1 MKIEN
6 MSAEVKAAIESFKAR
21 FNSLELVYV
30 DRYINEDEDGY
41 ATGLITAKPQEITI
55 EKMVENWTD
64 EWFVRGFYFIGE
76 EQSEQKNNQYL
87 TNWFND
93 IKTFKDLAC
102 YWNDVTD
109 GSSYLFIKQEYEEKI
124 SEETRK
130 TLEGSAA
137 SFSAKHKT
145 GGVNILFLTILQ
157 EEIDNIESSRESFNE
172 PEAKMERMGRCG
184 SNREAFWDDQEYE
197 NNKYDAKVD
206 ALVNIQQY
214 VKDNLPLLWARY
226 QEIRYG
232 KHLQTDI

>member
-6 MSAEVKAAIESFKAR
+6 MSAELTTAIESFKER
-21 FNSLELVYV
+21 FKHLELVYV

-41 ATGLITAKPQEITI
+41 ATGIITAKQQEITI

-76 EQSEQKNNQYL
+76 ESSVQKNNKIL
-87 TNWFND
+87 TDWFND
-93 IKTFKDLAC
+93 IKTFKDLAY

-109 GSSYLFIKQEYEEKI
+109 GSSYLFIKKEYEEKI
-124 SEETRK
+124 REETRK

-137 SFSAKHKT
+137 SFAAKHKT
-145 GGVNILFLTILQ
+145 GGVNVLFLTILQ
-157 EEIDNIESSRESFNE
+157 EEIDRIESDRSIFNE

-197 NNKYDAKVD
+197 NGRYDAKVD

-226 QEIRYG
+226 QEVIYG
-232 KHLQTDI
+232 KHQETDI